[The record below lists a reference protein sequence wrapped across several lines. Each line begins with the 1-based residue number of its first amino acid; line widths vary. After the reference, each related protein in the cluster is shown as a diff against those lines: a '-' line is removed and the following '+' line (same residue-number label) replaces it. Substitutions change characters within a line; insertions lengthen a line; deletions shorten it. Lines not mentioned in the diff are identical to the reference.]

1 MENEILKKH
10 LKAQRKE
17 EKYTE
22 SWKKSVGQRENKKQ
36 KVLERDMN
44 NYRKMETSGD
54 SRWWENTKRN

>member
-17 EKYTE
+17 E
-22 SWKKSVGQRENKKQ
+22 KSVGQRENKKQ